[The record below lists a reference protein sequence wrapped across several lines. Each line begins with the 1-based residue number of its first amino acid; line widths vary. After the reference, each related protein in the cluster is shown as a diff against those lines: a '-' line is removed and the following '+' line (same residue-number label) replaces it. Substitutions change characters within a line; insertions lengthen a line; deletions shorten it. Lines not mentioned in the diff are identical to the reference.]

1 MNSKLLAAMAGVL
14 LPAAALA
21 QAGGGAMVFAPRI
34 FPDNY
39 NAQPAPPIP
48 PEYKASPIKEVQA
61 DLA

>member
-1 MNSKLLAAMAGVL
+1 MAGVL